1 MQGFFTA
8 ERIELS
14 APFVRP
20 QRIPIVERCDPI
32 PFETRWYACVRCRLR
47 YTTDEF
53 RWSTDLAFSF
63 HFIKGSQ
70 PYQRIYDEITMN
82 DSSTLAPAQLWGAFY
97 GLFGL
102 GSNELIVMSVG
113 DNTEAHSAM
122 DAMVTT
128 ELIRSIDL
136 EPTVRPSNEQPV
148 SKSGLYVFRFFGV
161 QSKDID
167 KIAQLSQEA
176 WTYFEDSTSY
186 KAEPQGLFCEPDR
199 QKEHGLMLLV
209 TWYDGLNSW
218 QVSRRPAPE
227 ATRNFRERARLTTFT
242 KPFATRLIV

>member
-1 MQGFFTA
+1 M
-8 ERIELS
+8 S
-14 APFVRP
+14 
-20 QRIPIVERCDPI
+20 
-32 PFETRWYACVRCRLR
+32 RLR
-47 YTTDEF
+47 YTSKEF
-53 RWSTDLAFSF
+53 PWSAFLAFTF
-63 HFIKGSQ
+63 HFVKGSQ
-70 PYQRIYDEITMN
+70 PYPRIYDEISLDN
-82 DSSTLAPAQLWGAFY
+82 RAALAPAQLWGAFY

-113 DNTEAHSAM
+113 DNAGAHTVL
-122 DAMVTT
+122 DAMETT
-128 ELIRSIDL
+128 RVIRSINL

-148 SKSGLYVFRFFGV
+148 TKSGLYVFRFFGV
-161 QSKDID
+161 HSKDID
-167 KIAQLSQEA
+167 KIAQLSKEA

-186 KAEPQGLFCEPDR
+186 KAEPQGLFCETDR

-227 ATRNFRERARLTTFT
+227 ATRNFRQRAALTTFT